1 MLCSLCQ
8 SVNKSS
14 ISPFLPATMDSYYS
28 HSSYFYFSSSNDQ
41 TTPPPHPTKP
51 ILIPISTPSNQNS
64 ATASIPVHLPASH
77 LGAAAMKIQ
86 SLYRGHLVRSLI
98 RTIRSVDAE
107 TSRLEQLIQ
116 RLETVD
122 AIRDESSRE
131 RIRINEMLMKALLC
145 LDSVPGFYPEVRQLR
160 RDLSRRIVSLQE
172 VLDAIVAAVVIESDM
187 IPAIPGSLEE
197 IVDRICRGAM
207 EWRGKGGEEECCCGR
222 CVWHV

>member
-1 MLCSLCQ
+1 MLSSLCQ
-8 SVNKSS
+8 SVIRSS
-14 ISPFLPATMDSYYS
+14 VSHFLPATMDSYCS

-64 ATASIPVHLPASH
+64 ASIPVHLPASH
-77 LGAAAMKIQ
+77 LSAAAMKIQ

-107 TSRLEQLIQ
+107 TGRLEQLIQ
-116 RLETVD
+116 QQETVD

-131 RIRINEMLMKALLC
+131 RIRINEMLMKALLR

-160 RDLSRRIVSLQE
+160 RDVSRWIVSLQE

-197 IVDRICRGAM
+197 IVDRICRGEM